1 MVDLFTQLQ
10 EKGVK
15 IGVEIDELNQ
25 KKRTAVDLYKDDGW
39 SKEKIARLLRVDV
52 ADVRIW
58 LAEAE
63 EGTTR

>member
-10 EKGVK
+10 ENGVK
-15 IGVEIDELNQ
+15 IGVEIGELNQ
-25 KKRTAVDLYKDDGW
+25 KKRIAVDLYKDDGW
-39 SKEKIARLLRVDV
+39 SEEKIARLLRVDV

>member
-10 EKGVK
+10 ENGVK
-15 IGVEIDELNQ
+15 IGVEIGELNQ
-25 KKRTAVDLYKDDGW
+25 KKRIAVKLHEKDWNDCQ
-39 SKEKIARLLRVDV
+39 IAEFLEVDV